1 MWLMHTLI
9 LFSPLCFFPPLKI
22 LHNEHVP
29 PLKQEERQQQMPFKV
44 SVSGSTGLRGQW
56 EGIHSLCDINSSVP
70 KGFTALWIK
79 QALDKYLL
87 NQLIN
92 EFALGFLC
100 VTGSLVHWEW
110 NQFTKLQFAPGADP
124 LCEAEARQAEIGSV
138 PTLLLHQPGPLPFVL
153 CPNLGLFHWKRTICL
168 VSPHFTVHAAL
179 LESRA
184 AARSNSLVNNQ
195 VDMAGLGG
203 TRRSSQS
210 SRGGNP
216 GKPGAPSHLQP
227 HGEAR
232 LGYTRLKLKGKKI
245 KWLWKCWSYINSFA
259 SMW

>member
-1 MWLMHTLI
+1 M
-9 LFSPLCFFPPLKI
+9 
-22 LHNEHVP
+22 
-29 PLKQEERQQQMPFKV
+29 
-44 SVSGSTGLRGQW
+44 SVSGSTGLQGQW

-138 PTLLLHQPGPLPFVL
+138 PTLLVHQPGPLPFIL
-153 CPNLGLFHWKRTICL
+153 CPNLDPFHWKRTICL
-168 VSPHFTVHAAL
+168 VSPHFSGHAAL
-179 LESRA
+179 LDRRA
-184 AARSNSLVNNQ
+184 TARSNTLVNNR
-195 VDMAGLGG
+195 VDMARHGG
-203 TRRSSQS
+203 THWSSQNS
-210 SRGGNP
+210 GGGNR
-216 GKPGAPSHLQP
+216 GKPGAPSHLQLHSEP
-227 HGEAR
+227 R
-232 LGYTRLKLKGKKI
+232 LGYTRPNLKGKKKSNDYENVEAI
-245 KWLWKCWSYINSFA
+245 
-259 SMW
+259 